1 LAIVHVSLATPLA
14 DGTTTPAAGVL
25 RFTPTARR
33 TIVGTPDKVVL
44 PASFQVSLTAGA
56 VDVTLATTTADWVW
70 RVDEH
75 LPGVTGRTI
84 YFAVPNVAEV
94 DYSELVPI
102 DPDTLAPSP
111 TPQPAWI
118 SSLNLSLAADPETI
132 MVGTITRD
140 ANQAPTNAGVVWP
153 DGTAGTYTGTAS
165 GSFPGAIDSYTI
177 TYGTRTYT
185 QPTVTRNAN
194 GGITTK
200 PAITI
205 S

>member
-1 LAIVHVSLATPLA
+1 LAIVHISLVTPLA
-14 DGTTTPAAGVL
+14 DGTTTPVAGVL

-33 TIVGTPDKVVL
+33 TITGTPDKVVL
-44 PASFQVSLTAGA
+44 PASFQVALATGIA
-56 VDVTLATTTADWVW
+56 DVTLATTTADWVW
-70 RVDEH
+70 KVDEH
-75 LPGVTGRTI
+75 LAGVPGRTI
-84 YFAVPNVAEV
+84 YAQVPNVAEL

-102 DPDTLAPSP
+102 DPGTLAPSP

-118 SSLNLSLAADPETI
+118 SSLNLSLAGDPETL
-132 MVGTITRD
+132 MVGAITRD
-140 ANQAPTNAGVVWP
+140 VNDAPTSAPVVWP

-165 GSFPGAIDSYTI
+165 ATFPGAIDSYTL

>member
-1 LAIVHVSLATPLA
+1 
-14 DGTTTPAAGVL
+14 
-25 RFTPTARR
+25 
-33 TIVGTPDKVVL
+33 VL
-44 PASFQVSLTAGA
+44 PASFQVVLAAGA

-84 YFAVPNVAEV
+84 YFQVPNVAEL

-102 DPDTLAPSP
+102 DPDTLTPAA

-140 ANQAPTNAGVVWP
+140 GNNAPTNAGVVWP
-153 DGTAGTYTGTAS
+153 DGTTGTYMGTAS

-177 TYGTRTYT
+177 TYGNRTYT